1 MDRYEAVKW
10 LQKELVGERRAASL
24 VDQLQETWHTL
35 DELGEY
41 LLPETIITLLLAHNQ
56 TSKRE
61 ELTVNL
67 KIGLSELFALK
78 AAVACYDTV
87 LRRSDAGDAEKIALS
102 ALEKLNQHLL
112 TATIQPPPN
121 ERPTSP
127 EL

>member
-10 LQKELVGERRAASL
+10 LQKELAGERRAASL

-67 KIGLSELFALK
+67 NIGLSELFALK
-78 AAVACYDTV
+78 AAVACYDTA
-87 LRRSDAGDAEKIALS
+87 LRGSDAGNAEKIALS

-112 TATIQPPPN
+112 TATIQPLPDERLTPPK
-121 ERPTSP
+121 
-127 EL
+127 L